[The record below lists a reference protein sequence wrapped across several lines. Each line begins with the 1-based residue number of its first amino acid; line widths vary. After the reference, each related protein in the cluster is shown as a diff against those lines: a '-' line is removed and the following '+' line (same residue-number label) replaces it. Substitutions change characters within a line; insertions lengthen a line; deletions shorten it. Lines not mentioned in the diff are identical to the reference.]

1 MLKVTKIKQK
11 REESSMNSIQ
21 QIVVKTLDVI
31 CKTIQ
36 NISLDN
42 VGKLAN
48 TLQPAANNMILEIL
62 KVCIEEMDNALVIA
76 AKAQRRAEGIT
87 IKEREVERCVLTDLG
102 ELHYR
107 RTYFM
112 LPDRTYAYLVDYL
125 IGVEA
130 YERVTKEFIAEIL
143 QLSTVKSYQ
152 QAVDFKGQALSRQTV
167 HNRLVVLK
175 DLAVPV
181 AKAAETP
188 EKLDIFADED
198 HAHLNPKG
206 EAMIPLV
213 TITEGIDTRKPKRHK
228 TVNPLHIG
236 AYAMSAEAFRN
247 NVVTVINERYDL
259 DKVKQI
265 NVHGDGG
272 PWIKGLQE
280 NIPHSRFVMDG
291 YHLEKEMRAFLKL
304 EGARH
309 YAKVI
314 RDCMS
319 REDGYENFEKY
330 CKRIL
335 DRQKSEEGRE
345 KVRKFVGYCAGHW
358 DSIVLRMKGET
369 CGSCTE
375 SQISH
380 VLSERLSRDPIAWSE
395 AGLNRMTMLVVYAK
409 NGGKVQGEDVRI
421 RKDERACSHYVKQG
435 FARYREYADRQANE
449 VLKAKYDWGI
459 FEHEYADFGKIDFAH
474 LVRKSFGSVQSLS
487 QLVS

>member
-87 IKEREVERCVLTDLG
+87 IKEREVERSVLTDLG

-152 QAVDFKGQALSRQTV
+152 QAVDFKGQALTRQTV

-175 DLAVPV
+175 DLAVPI

-198 HAHLNPKG
+198 HLFH
-206 EAMIPLV
+206 
-213 TITEGIDTRKPKRHK
+213 
-228 TVNPLHIG
+228 
-236 AYAMSAEAFRN
+236 
-247 NVVTVINERYDL
+247 ER
-259 DKVKQI
+259 
-265 NVHGDGG
+265 
-272 PWIKGLQE
+272 E
-280 NIPHSRFVMDG
+280 
-291 YHLEKEMRAFLKL
+291 
-304 EGARH
+304 
-309 YAKVI
+309 
-314 RDCMS
+314 
-319 REDGYENFEKY
+319 
-330 CKRIL
+330 
-335 DRQKSEEGRE
+335 
-345 KVRKFVGYCAGHW
+345 
-358 DSIVLRMKGET
+358 
-369 CGSCTE
+369 
-375 SQISH
+375 
-380 VLSERLSRDPIAWSE
+380 
-395 AGLNRMTMLVVYAK
+395 
-409 NGGKVQGEDVRI
+409 
-421 RKDERACSHYVKQG
+421 
-435 FARYREYADRQANE
+435 E
-449 VLKAKYDWGI
+449 VL
-459 FEHEYADFGKIDFAH
+459 
-474 LVRKSFGSVQSLS
+474 
-487 QLVS
+487 